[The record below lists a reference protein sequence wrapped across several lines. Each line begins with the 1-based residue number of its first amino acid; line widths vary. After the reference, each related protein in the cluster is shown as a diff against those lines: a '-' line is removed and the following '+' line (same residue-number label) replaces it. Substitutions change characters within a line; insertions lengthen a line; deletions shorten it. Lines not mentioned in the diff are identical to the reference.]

1 MKRFRLFPLI
11 LAALLFICPALCPAE
26 EESVVKL
33 TEKEWTWEEKNIAS
47 FGGEVKTESLPEGKL
62 GIFYEFD
69 LTRIEDLMPLLS
81 EKIQTA
87 VCIGTDPK
95 KLYEQARQAECPGLD
110 RAVRAGEALEFDTI
124 WDRKDLIGLL
134 TE

>member
-1 MKRFRLFPLI
+1 M
-11 LAALLFICPALCPAE
+11 
-26 EESVVKL
+26 
-33 TEKEWTWEEKNIAS
+33 TEKYRILCRTYAQVKDLEQAKRWTNRVYVVPCGDASGWE
-47 FGGEVKTESLPEGKL
+47 GRSLPEGKL

-69 LTRIEDLMPLLS
+69 LTRAEDLMPLLS

-110 RAVRAGEALEFDTI
+110 RAVCAGEALEFDTI
-124 WDRKDLIGLL
+124 WDRKDLIELL